1 METITRVNGNGK
13 DYTTDLPLLVIIGGD
28 KINDVAMAHIL
39 ENTNLRFEKKAGRAE
54 AQPQTSRQIA
64 ALLMTYNWKTRYFN
78 NADYKNT
85 LMLKDDHHTGFDV
98 DSICFDCCDKN
109 YINTRG
115 LEKDSRLAC

>member
-13 DYTTDLPLLVIIGGD
+13 DYTTGLPLLVIIGGD
-28 KINDVAMAHIL
+28 KINDVAMKHIFK
-39 ENTNLRFEKKAGRAE
+39 NTGLNFEVKAGRAE

-64 ALLMTYNWKTRYFN
+64 ALFMTYNYKTRYFN

-98 DSICFDCCDKN
+98 DSICFDCCEVN
-109 YINTRG
+109 HINTRG
-115 LEKDSRLAC
+115 LDKDSRLSC